1 MNPLNDLPN
10 TSPGTLPDTLPG
22 KTLLRVENLSK
33 HFNIHHLG
41 RRIDVF
47 DHLSFSLDPG
57 EFLLVTGPNGA
68 GKSTLLRCLYR
79 SYLPTGGHAYYH
91 STTYHAE
98 GATIDLA
105 TAADLDIALLRKQE
119 IGFVT
124 QFLRARPRVTA
135 LELVAEPLLNTGVAL
150 PEAEEEARA
159 ALDAFGLKQALWSAY
174 PSTFSGGEQQKVNL
188 ARALIRPYQLLL
200 LDEPTAS
207 LDVGARHAL
216 RQWLAALKAKGVAVI
231 AVLHHDEDAGD
242 LVDRRLEITQTATIS
257 ATESVTNGATN
268 GVTNGVH

>member
-1 MNPLNDLPN
+1 MKHEPILQ
-10 TSPGTLPDTLPG
+10 
-22 KTLLRVENLSK
+22 VEGLAK

-47 DHLSFSLDPG
+47 DNLSFHLDPG

-91 STTYHAE
+91 ATT
-98 GATIDLA
+98 ATVDLA
-105 TAADLDIALLRKQE
+105 CAADLDIALLRRHE

-150 PEAEEEARA
+150 AEAEEQARA
-159 ALDAFGLKQALWSAY
+159 ALDAFGLKSALWSAY

-188 ARALIRPYQLLL
+188 ARALIRPYRLLL

-207 LDVGARHAL
+207 LDVGAREAL
-216 RQWLAALKAKGVAVI
+216 RAWLAALKAKGVAII

-242 LVDRRLEITQTATIS
+242 LVDRRLAITQVA
-257 ATESVTNGATN
+257 AVATN
-268 GVTNGVH
+268 GVH